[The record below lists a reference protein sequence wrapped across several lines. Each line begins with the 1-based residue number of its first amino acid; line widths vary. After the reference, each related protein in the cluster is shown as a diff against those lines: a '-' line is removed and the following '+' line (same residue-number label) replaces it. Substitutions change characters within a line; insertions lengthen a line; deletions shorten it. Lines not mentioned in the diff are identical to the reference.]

1 MTFGNSSR
9 LPKIDRRF
17 TRASRPAFTFLGE
30 AQRMKEDLLWL
41 SAVINRQWLEE
52 RRLDTKAVKLYPQ
65 PGLIPGRVSM
75 LPLQDILYDPR
86 VGVNIIPQQI
96 VEQHFSTIPL
106 SKANIR
112 LRWMDGT
119 FLKSRGVLRVVPVT
133 LQDTEMYLDFHVFD
147 IPNNVP
153 PLTLV
158 GLPLASLA
166 SVDKGSGQLRLQ
178 LGKEELKISY
188 ARALNTRTEAKPES
202 DPLEEVM
209 SLSLEEIDQNSL
221 QEEAC
226 DFSMVEEPIEFE
238 EPLEF
243 KEQGESLRPEAPRIE
258 LKQLPPGLKYAFL
271 HGNKDRPVIISDKLA
286 ESESRKLI
294 AVLEKYR
301 CVLGYSLQDLKGIS
315 PNLCTH
321 RIPMEADYR
330 PTREPQ

>member
-1 MTFGNSSR
+1 
-9 LPKIDRRF
+9 
-17 TRASRPAFTFLGE
+17 
-30 AQRMKEDLLWL
+30 
-41 SAVINRQWLEE
+41 
-52 RRLDTKAVKLYPQ
+52 
-65 PGLIPGRVSM
+65 
-75 LPLQDILYDPR
+75 
-86 VGVNIIPQQI
+86 
-96 VEQHFSTIPL
+96 
-106 SKANIR
+106 
-112 LRWMDGT
+112 MDGT

-209 SLSLEEIDQNSL
+209 SLSLEETDQNSL